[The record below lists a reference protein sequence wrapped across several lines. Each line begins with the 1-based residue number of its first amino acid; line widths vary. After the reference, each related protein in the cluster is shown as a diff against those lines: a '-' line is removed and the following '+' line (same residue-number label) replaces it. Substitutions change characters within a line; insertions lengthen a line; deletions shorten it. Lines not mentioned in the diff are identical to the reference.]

1 MYKYHNLNPIS
12 KVGLDEFTKDYAPV
26 STPETAD
33 AILVRSAAMHEMEF
47 ATDLKAIA
55 RAGAGVNNIPL
66 EKCAEQGIVVFN
78 TPGANAN
85 GVKEL
90 VIAGML
96 LASRDIIGGI
106 NWVQENEEDGNIA
119 KDAEK
124 AKKHLRDRN
133 CRERN
138 LELSVLEQSVCLWQ
152 MLQHILAWMYTDT
165 IHMCRWILHGDFPE
179 VFIIQ
184 QM

>member
-1 MYKYHNLNPIS
+1 M
-12 KVGLDEFTKDYAPV
+12 
-26 STPETAD
+26 
-33 AILVRSAAMHEMEF
+33 
-47 ATDLKAIA
+47 
-55 RAGAGVNNIPL
+55 
-66 EKCAEQGIVVFN
+66 
-78 TPGANAN
+78 
-85 GVKEL
+85 
-90 VIAGML
+90 IAGML

-165 IHMCRWILHGDFPE
+165 IHMCR
-179 VFIIQ
+179 
-184 QM
+184 